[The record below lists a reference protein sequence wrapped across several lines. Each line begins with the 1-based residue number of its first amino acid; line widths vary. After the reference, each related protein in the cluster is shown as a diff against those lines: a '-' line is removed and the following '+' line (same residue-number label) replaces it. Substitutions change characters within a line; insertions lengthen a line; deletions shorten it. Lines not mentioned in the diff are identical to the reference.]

1 MRGGSLDLTNPLVV
15 SMFRH
20 SLFVT
25 SLLWLGGLAVVL
37 MVVLAATRAILRF
50 NLSPEGLRED
60 RARTYLRWSFGALW
74 LFDGIL
80 QFQASM
86 PLGLANGVVSPMTNN
101 TPSWLHSLMQ
111 HGIFIWN
118 SHPISLA
125 VGVAWLQVGIG
136 LILLVSN
143 GRTGRWV
150 GAISGLW
157 AGLIWLIGNGAGGIF
172 VSGATILFGWPGATL
187 FYIVAGAW
195 LFVKPETFR
204 KYFSSFT
211 LRFMSVLLVGAAVF
225 QCLPAAGFWHGGNTN
240 GLTQMTTSMTSV
252 AQPHWLAWSVRH
264 VGTLAGSMGGGFNIM
279 VLLWLLVCA
288 VGLWRSVRTGG
299 QWPVRA
305 LVVGC
310 VFFWFAG
317 EDTAIFGGLATD
329 VNSLLP
335 LAALAWC
342 ASPRVRSLEPRT
354 RRIAPELT
362 GSAGAVVA
370 TFGAAMILFA
380 SVTMTWA
387 TFAGAETTLYL
398 AQNGQA
404 SKVSGPAPGFTLTD
418 QSNSPYRLGEHPGHF
433 TLLTFLD
440 PHCWT
445 DCPLLASQLAQV
457 RARLSANAK
466 LDIVAVAA
474 DPYHEGIADLR
485 QFMKI
490 RGLDNVNDFY
500 FVTGKLAQM
509 RKIWSSY
516 GVGVTMK
523 PTDKMSIHSDL
534 MFIISPT
541 GQLRWVIP
549 DDPLGSS
556 SGQASAVAELMTL
569 LASEGLR

>member
-1 MRGGSLDLTNPLVV
+1 
-15 SMFRH
+15 
-20 SLFVT
+20 
-25 SLLWLGGLAVVL
+25 
-37 MVVLAATRAILRF
+37 
-50 NLSPEGLRED
+50 
-60 RARTYLRWSFGALW
+60 
-74 LFDGIL
+74 
-80 QFQASM
+80 
-86 PLGLANGVVSPMTNN
+86 
-101 TPSWLHSLMQ
+101 
-111 HGIFIWN
+111 
-118 SHPISLA
+118 
-125 VGVAWLQVGIG
+125 
-136 LILLVSN
+136 
-143 GRTGRWV
+143 
-150 GAISGLW
+150 
-157 AGLIWLIGNGAGGIF
+157 
-172 VSGATILFGWPGATL
+172 
-187 FYIVAGAW
+187 
-195 LFVKPETFR
+195 
-204 KYFSSFT
+204 
-211 LRFMSVLLVGAAVF
+211 
-225 QCLPAAGFWHGGNTN
+225 
-240 GLTQMTTSMTSV
+240 
-252 AQPHWLAWSVRH
+252 
-264 VGTLAGSMGGGFNIM
+264 
-279 VLLWLLVCA
+279 
-288 VGLWRSVRTGG
+288 
-299 QWPVRA
+299 VRA